1 MGFLN
6 TQDLIAHHVALREAS
21 IGLQDMPTEVPKPIE
36 VNLGESVEDKVAR
49 EKKKG
54 KSIPSAIKFG
64 SSEPIELYKP
74 GKRKDST
81 TVSKVKAET
90 TEIPAKALVDKG
102 MLQTKKKLAKPP
114 ALDTKIPAATH
125 SVADPESEVEVSEFG
140 ASYLE
145 GDNTELKLMRGGLK
159 YKDCVLDVPLAFV
172 KNLSAY
178 QRSRLEENGFHTV
191 S

>member
-21 IGLQDMPTEVPKPIE
+21 IGLQDPPTEVPKPSK
-36 VNLGESVEDKVAR
+36 VNLGESLEDKIAR
-49 EKKKG
+49 DRKKG

-81 TVSKVKAET
+81 TVSKVRAET
-90 TEIPAKALVDKG
+90 TESPAKALVDKG
-102 MLQTKKKLAKPP
+102 MLHTKKKLAKPP
-114 ALDTKIPAATH
+114 ALDVKIPTATR
-125 SVADPESEVEVSEFG
+125 SVADSETEVEV
-140 ASYLE
+140 SYLE
-145 GDNTELKLMRGGLK
+145 GDNTELKLMRGALK
-159 YKDCVLDVPLAFV
+159 YKDCVLDVPLGFV